1 MNNPLIV
8 KNWHEYL
15 EVLWNEALIAILSE
29 NENKIGKG
37 IIDEQIIKT
46 NSSIKLI
53 LASRKWGNLWYN
65 TTELVSKYQELNKEW
80 ERFDS
85 TWRKDEQET
94 ISNEMGKISRAL
106 FEMWLDTNWEKL
118 KTPKKVEEIKNN
130 FIQLWLDF

>member
-37 IIDEQIIKT
+37 IIDEQITKT

-65 TTELVSKYQELNKEW
+65 ITELVSKYQELNKEW

>member
-65 TTELVSKYQELNKEW
+65 ITELVSKYQELNKEW